1 MIVQKEIDEPKVRDL
16 INEQLGSIE
25 ATTAQLTIQVN
36 SHETRIDALEA
47 ENPEALRGLTD
58 TNFGTLDI
66 TKDQRVVSYDFTTDK
81 FILKLDSSGIG
92 DAPNDGSNYVRRNG
106 LWILLSS
113 TLELNDIGLTLQ
125 DHETRIDTLETNP
138 PPSMW
143 TLPDTNFGTLD
154 NSKNGYVVKYDA
166 PSDDFMLLPDNS
178 GLPDAPIDGNLYGWK
193 DEAWEQIPQIPAVL
207 NDLGDV

>member
-1 MIVQKEIDEPKVRDL
+1 MIVQKEIDEPRVRDL
-16 INEQLGSIE
+16 ISEQLGSIE

-81 FILKLDSSGIG
+81 FILKLDIG

-138 PPSMW
+138 PP
-143 TLPDTNFGTLD
+143 
-154 NSKNGYVVKYDA
+154 
-166 PSDDFMLLPDNS
+166 
-178 GLPDAPIDGNLYGWK
+178 NL
-193 DEAWEQIPQIPAVL
+193 
-207 NDLGDV
+207 

>member
-138 PPSMW
+138 PP
-143 TLPDTNFGTLD
+143 
-154 NSKNGYVVKYDA
+154 
-166 PSDDFMLLPDNS
+166 
-178 GLPDAPIDGNLYGWK
+178 NL
-193 DEAWEQIPQIPAVL
+193 
-207 NDLGDV
+207 

>member
-125 DHETRIDTLETNP
+125 SHETRIDTLETNP
-138 PPSMW
+138 PPSM
-143 TLPDTNFGTLD
+143 
-154 NSKNGYVVKYDA
+154 
-166 PSDDFMLLPDNS
+166 
-178 GLPDAPIDGNLYGWK
+178 
-193 DEAWEQIPQIPAVL
+193 
-207 NDLGDV
+207 